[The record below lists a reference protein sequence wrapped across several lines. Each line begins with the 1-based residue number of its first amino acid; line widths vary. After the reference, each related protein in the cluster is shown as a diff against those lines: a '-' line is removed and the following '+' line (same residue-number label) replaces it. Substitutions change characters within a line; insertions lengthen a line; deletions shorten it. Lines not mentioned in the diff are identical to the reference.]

1 MYNQSNIYTVEST
14 SKDAK
19 SYKKKLQFTNDKIS
33 KDSLRFKN
41 RWDPPLLG
49 ELSPTFLRISLT
61 ETQRKLTSLDANKT
75 DAHMISSSFLQ
86 QASSL
91 LLIEAN
97 LYWQLWVLLILLL
110 SPTFIGA
117 ENGGK
122 WAKQADHFTKRW
134 PRTCSISRG
143 RAIRHSTT
151 KRRVC

>member
-97 LYWQLWVLLILLL
+97 LY
-110 SPTFIGA
+110 
-117 ENGGK
+117 
-122 WAKQADHFTKRW
+122 
-134 PRTCSISRG
+134 
-143 RAIRHSTT
+143 
-151 KRRVC
+151 